1 MEVYIQR
8 TPIGWEVT
16 CKRGAFALSKDFP
29 LHLEDEA
36 RRFIWERLV
45 QEWEEWEVAQ
55 VRRRRLTPESQP

>member
-36 RRFIWERLV
+36 RRFIWE
-45 QEWEEWEVAQ
+45 EWEVAQ